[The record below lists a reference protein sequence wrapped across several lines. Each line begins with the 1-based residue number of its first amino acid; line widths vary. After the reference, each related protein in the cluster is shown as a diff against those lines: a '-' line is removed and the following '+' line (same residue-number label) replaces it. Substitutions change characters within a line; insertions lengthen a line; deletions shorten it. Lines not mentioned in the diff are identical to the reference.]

1 VSTFPRCGYQFLAE
15 LLWEKV
21 LIYFFISNVDIIF
34 AHVIQIIIM
43 EDLLAELKKLS
54 QGISETTKLLE
65 AQVKVNE
72 GKFRSVNE
80 ALLQRSIE
88 DGMIRNIR
96 NASEQQLDRIFNKR
110 NRYFRY
116 YEEIYLKPEFIQIK
130 Y

>member
-1 VSTFPRCGYQFLAE
+1 
-15 LLWEKV
+15 
-21 LIYFFISNVDIIF
+21 
-34 AHVIQIIIM
+34 M

>member
-1 VSTFPRCGYQFLAE
+1 
-15 LLWEKV
+15 
-21 LIYFFISNVDIIF
+21 
-34 AHVIQIIIM
+34 M

-72 GKFRSVNE
+72 GKFGSVNE

-110 NRYFRY
+110 SRHFRY